1 MTNLATK
8 NGSLILKDGSIAE
21 NCGCCE
27 SGWYCCPS
35 VSTCQH
41 GLRAVVTVT
50 AHDYTMK
57 YSRADAVWKPDL
69 YTSGGTTVSR
79 ASVNV
84 INGAAISGTFQVP
97 LTFFADGSGY
107 YYGTLTYPAD
117 DVGCSGAELRVG
129 IAGNSLTVS
138 ASFSQYRWWEQ
149 NQSDTPPSFKSLGD
163 MKCTF
168 LSYGNTNNA
177 GGNAYG
183 AYAHEGPGPVNNP
196 NAEATIEG
204 GCLPVWQSFEMS
216 AKLPYFSEFDK
227 WPGASSDSGLYL
239 GGTESLAF
247 VGSQDIV
254 FSVSIEPV

>member
-1 MTNLATK
+1 MTLATK
-8 NGSLILKDGSIAE
+8 NGSLIVKDGSIAE
-21 NCGCCE
+21 NCGCCG
-27 SGWYCCPS
+27 GWYCCPD

-57 YSRADAVWKPDL
+57 YSRAAALWKENL
-69 YTSGGTTVSR
+69 YVIGGTTVSQ

-84 INGAAISGTFQVP
+84 INGAALAGTFQVP
-97 LTFFADGSGY
+97 LTFFAVGSGY
-107 YYGTLTYPAD
+107 YYGTMAYPAD
-117 DVGCSGAELRVG
+117 DVGCSGAELSVG
-129 IAGNSLTVS
+129 VYSNKLIVS
-138 ASFSQYRWWEQ
+138 TSFSKYTWHEQ
-149 NQSDTPPSFKSLGD
+149 NQSDTPPSFKLLGD
-163 MKCTF
+163 MKCDF
-168 LSYGNTNNA
+168 LSSYGNTNNA

-183 AYAHEGPGPVNNP
+183 MYLRYAPGPSNNP
-196 NAEATIEG
+196 FAESNIEG

-227 WPGASSDSGLYL
+227 WPGASSDYGLYL